1 VWGGGGPIS
10 WPPQSPDLP
19 SLNFLFWEHVKTV
32 VCETR
37 IKAEEELIARMK
49 GAFHVAGTL
58 VSVGGISSTGI
69 FLLVQIFILVL
80 MMFF

>member
-1 VWGGGGPIS
+1 M
-10 WPPQSPDLP
+10 
-19 SLNFLFWEHVKTV
+19 